1 MGFRINFSSLAS
13 FNRASLNSSS
23 FTARAASASTALFRP
38 NIADRVYTQNLS
50 QAATSNRSFSKAAG
64 QVGTLLAGLNA
75 IASQISSEVDSIRS
89 NSVLLQ
95 NESLGNSERA
105 ALATRVEVSL
115 RNIVGLTQTQF
126 KGLSLEKGVE
136 GLSVKLGQG
145 RDSFGIKI
153 GTLNS
158 ADLGI
163 TGALQQVGNLT
174 SGTKYA
180 PQFEALANS
189 ISDSVN
195 AVASRL
201 SAYQSALTVSGRAA
215 TGQAA
220 VAEAELKRILL

>member
-50 QAATSNRSFSKAAG
+50 QTATSNRSFSKAAG

-115 RNIVGLTQTQF
+115 RNIVGLTQT
-126 KGLSLEKGVE
+126 
-136 GLSVKLGQG
+136 
-145 RDSFGIKI
+145 
-153 GTLNS
+153 
-158 ADLGI
+158 
-163 TGALQQVGNLT
+163 
-174 SGTKYA
+174 
-180 PQFEALANS
+180 
-189 ISDSVN
+189 
-195 AVASRL
+195 
-201 SAYQSALTVSGRAA
+201 
-215 TGQAA
+215 
-220 VAEAELKRILL
+220 